1 MPSSFN
7 YNKLRAGALLSGA
20 EPHVWASP
28 ASRVMPWRAHDKE
41 NSFAPAIFSQEQEN
55 AGAARR
61 RNVVF
66 NGCGAGCRSPD
77 TT

>member
-7 YNKLRAGALLSGA
+7 YYKLRAGALLSGA
-20 EPHVWASP
+20 K
-28 ASRVMPWRAHDKE
+28 PWRAHDKE
-41 NSFAPAIFSQEQEN
+41 KSFAPAIFSQEQKN

-66 NGCGAGCRSPD
+66 NGTGAGCRSPD